1 MSSTHPSIWP
11 PFQTRP
17 SSLRTILR
25 VVFSNV
31 FSLLG
36 QMWSNTVFEIYY
48 SLRSKRFQYEAVFR
62 ILAARKLER
71 EQTIN
76 HSLLRWVFALAPICP
91 RPAAKKVMRKRLLY
105 RLILLLFNGVL
116 PLMWGKILLFFQL
129 VKRWQVTWRLR
140 LRLQNNTTENKWHTG
155 KKTITLFKQYWLYFC
170 EGEGF
175 GRKSHMQWFL
185 AKFPCTY
192 NVKSRRPTSVHEDDT
207 NNFEDLRYQ
216 VSFAIVCQ
224 NHFGVG
230 VRVIAI

>member
-1 MSSTHPSIWP
+1 MAVTAILYIRSGWEDISSTHPSIWP

-25 VVFSNV
+25 VAFSNV

-36 QMWSNTVFEIYY
+36 QMWSNTVFEFYY
-48 SLRSKRFQYEAVFR
+48 SLRSKRFSAFLRRVNWSESKQS
-62 ILAARKLER
+62 
-71 EQTIN
+71 TIPCFVGFLL
-76 HSLLRWVFALAPICP
+76 SLQSD
-91 RPAAKKVMRKRLLY
+91 
-105 RLILLLFNGVL
+105 GVL
-116 PLMWGKILLFFQL
+116 PLMWSKILLFFQL

-140 LRLQNNTTENKWHTG
+140 LRPQNNTTENKWHTG

-185 AKFPCTY
+185 GKFPCTY

-207 NNFEDLRYQ
+207 NSFEDLR
-216 VSFAIVCQ
+216 
-224 NHFGVG
+224 
-230 VRVIAI
+230 